1 MAKIRF
7 KKINTRNPL
16 LFSTSVENLFISELL
31 PAAPGEY
38 VKVYLFGLM
47 NAGFG
52 GAEDIKVTSNVLN
65 MPVEDIEKAWAY
77 WEDKGAV
84 QQVYDPETRS
94 YRIDFI
100 SQIEEI
106 FGTPMEE
113 AKTATTAPVSPEAAP
128 QAAPDAP
135 VSKTPEQ
142 LMAEE
147 VARLEDLEIRALYT
161 NLEEAKGTPISTQEA
176 NKIRDTINIY
186 GVTPDVYSYAI
197 QYCRELE

>member
-1 MAKIRF
+1 MAKIRY

-77 WEDKGAV
+77 WEDKGAE
-84 QQVYDPETRS
+84 QQEYDPEPRS
-94 YRIDFI
+94 
-100 SQIEEI
+100 
-106 FGTPMEE
+106 
-113 AKTATTAPVSPEAAP
+113 
-128 QAAPDAP
+128 
-135 VSKTPEQ
+135 
-142 LMAEE
+142 
-147 VARLEDLEIRALYT
+147 
-161 NLEEAKGTPISTQEA
+161 
-176 NKIRDTINIY
+176 
-186 GVTPDVYSYAI
+186 
-197 QYCRELE
+197 

>member
-113 AKTATTAPVSPEAAP
+113 AKPAKTAPVSPEAAP
-128 QAAPDAP
+128 QAAPDAGA
-135 VSKTPEQ
+135 SK
-142 LMAEE
+142 
-147 VARLEDLEIRALYT
+147 R
-161 NLEEAKGTPISTQEA
+161 
-176 NKIRDTINIY
+176 
-186 GVTPDVYSYAI
+186 
-197 QYCRELE
+197 